1 MAKNAWMPRGFSLG
15 YEKKRIKCLHS
26 FVEVMMHVIV
36 NCNWWY
42 ICQPLENPCHVSGQY
57 TRRRRYIH
65 VDRFTQYLV
74 LSKFHSLLY
83 QMMLLYLPAWN
94 MSLHIDIDGNLV
106 PITTPA
112 RWPKSWEAHTCRC
125 CRRWRHRASTWPRPA
140 TRRSRPRP
148 RSAAAAVQR
157 GL

>member
-26 FVEVMMHVIV
+26 FVEVIMHV

-42 ICQPLENPCHVSGQY
+42 ICHPLENPCHVSGQY

-65 VDRFTQYLV
+65 VDRFIQYLV

-83 QMMLLYLPAWN
+83 QMMLL
-94 MSLHIDIDGNLV
+94 
-106 PITTPA
+106 
-112 RWPKSWEAHTCRC
+112 
-125 CRRWRHRASTWPRPA
+125 STWLGYVIAYWYCWKPSTHNYPCPLTWELRGPHLSMLQA
-140 TRRSRPRP
+140 MAAPGINMTKTGDQKKPP
-148 RSAAAAVQR
+148 SAS
-157 GL
+157 